1 MTPAELQL
9 REAIEKSSRAQTE
22 LERRVFQ
29 LKSLHK
35 AASELS
41 RLTQP
46 RRIMETFL
54 LTALGL
60 FGAMRGLALLVNTQN
75 RQGHLIQR
83 GLTPLEAEACER
95 NFALITEHY
104 LTEERLPRHA
114 DFLRPGQE
122 AAPGLLPVDTTLIL
136 TQRVEGNYALLSAI
150 GPRLSGEA
158 FSEADKTALL
168 NLAETMANAL
178 AQNLY
183 HHEVSHL
190 SAGLMRQGHALQEA
204 QRQAAQAR
212 EMLDVQLFQL
222 QTLYEFTR
230 ELSPLA
236 STEKLLEVF
245 LLSLMGTFG
254 AGCGCV
260 LLCDRNSGSVRWV
273 ARGGSEPRQW
283 TLERAEAFLYRGFQ
297 AAEERRLAPM
307 SAGFI
312 MDPPASLSEP
322 ELGFS
327 AGTAAL
333 FTVDETLFGMVALGP
348 LLRQAALPAE
358 SRELLL
364 GLTVNWMAF
373 LKNARA
379 FETIQALNAD
389 LTRTNV
395 ELRRTIAELT
405 EARDQIRLLEVA
417 KNRLRQLIRREVE
430 RAGRFRPADVALL
443 VVLSAVLA
451 LAFNYSSPNGIPIVP
466 EVFFQAHPPR
476 VDVLMAQQLLSR
488 SEAVLVD
495 ARPSELFQQKHIP
508 GAVNIPAAL
517 FDVIY
522 PMKLGP
528 TLKAEQI
535 VLIYG
540 RTVSKRYDDEVAQ
553 RLLQRHDQVRVLEG
567 GLQAWEKNGL
577 AVAP

>member
-1 MTPAELQL
+1 MALADAPL
-9 REAIEKSSRAQTE
+9 REAIEKASRAQAE

-60 FGAMRGLALLVNTQN
+60 FGAMRGLTLLVNTQT
-75 RQGHLIQR
+75 RQGHLVQR
-83 GLTPLEAEACER
+83 GLTQLEAEACER
-95 NFALITEHY
+95 DLALIAEHY
-104 LTEERLPRHA
+104 LPEERLPRHA
-114 DFLRPGQE
+114 DFLLPGQE
-122 AAPGLLPVDTTLIL
+122 AAPGLLPADTALIL
-136 TQRVEGNYALLSAI
+136 AQRVEGSYALLSAI
-150 GPRLSGEA
+150 GLRLSGEA

-183 HHEVSHL
+183 HHEIAHL

-204 QRQAAQAR
+204 QRQAVQAR
-212 EMLDVQLFQL
+212 EMLDLQLFQL
-222 QTLYEFTR
+222 QTIYEFTR

-260 LLCDRNSGSVRWV
+260 LLCDRNSASVRWV
-273 ARGGSEPRQW
+273 ARGVPERREW
-283 TLERAEAFLYRGFQ
+283 TLEQAEMLLYRGFQ

-307 SAGFI
+307 STGFI
-312 MDPPASLSEP
+312 MDPPAALPES
-322 ELGFS
+322 ELGFC

-333 FTVDETLFGMVALGP
+333 FTLDDTLLGMVALGP
-348 LLRQAALPAE
+348 LLRQAALPSE

-389 LTRTNV
+389 LNRTNAD
-395 ELRRTIAELT
+395 LHRTIAELT
-405 EARDQIRLLEVA
+405 QARDQIRLLEVA
-417 KNRLRQLIRREVE
+417 KKRLRLLIRREVE
-430 RAGRFRPADVALL
+430 RAGSFRPADVILM
-443 VVLSAVLA
+443 VILSAVLA

-466 EVFFQAHPPR
+466 EVVFQAQPPR
-476 VDVLMAQQLLSR
+476 VDVSTAQQMLAR

-508 GAVNIPAAL
+508 GAINIPAAL

-528 TLKAEQI
+528 ALKPEQI

-553 RLLQRHDQVRVLEG
+553 RLLQRHDQVRVLDG
-567 GLQAWEKNGL
+567 GLAAWEKNGL

>member
-1 MTPAELQL
+1 MAPADASLMD
-9 REAIEKSSRAQTE
+9 AVEKASRAQAE

-41 RLTQP
+41 RLAQP

-60 FGAMRGLALLVNTQN
+60 FGATRGLALLVNTQT
-75 RQGHLIQR
+75 RRGHLAHR
-83 GLTPLEAEACER
+83 GLCLPEAEACER
-95 NFALITEHY
+95 NLTRIVEHY
-104 LTEERLPRHA
+104 LPREHLPRHA
-114 DFLRPGQE
+114 EFLAPGP
-122 AAPGLLPVDTTLIL
+122 ATAPGLLPADTALIL
-136 TQRVEGNYALLSAI
+136 AQRVEGDYGLLAAI

-158 FSEADKTALL
+158 FTEADKTALL
-168 NLAETMANAL
+168 NLAETTANAL

-183 HHEVSHL
+183 HHEIAQL

-204 QRQAAQAR
+204 QRQTARAR
-212 EMLDVQLFQL
+212 EALDLQLFQL

-230 ELSPLA
+230 EVSPLV
-236 STEKLLEVF
+236 STEKLIEVL

-254 AGCGCV
+254 AGCGGI
-260 LLCDRNSGSVRWV
+260 LLCDRSSASVRWV
-273 ARGGSEPRQW
+273 SRGVSEPRQW
-283 TLERAEAFLYRGFQ
+283 TLAQAEALLYRGFQ

-307 SAGFI
+307 SITFI
-312 MDPPASLSEP
+312 KDPPACLPESET
-322 ELGFS
+322 GFS
-327 AGTAAL
+327 ACTAAL
-333 FTVDETLFGMVALGP
+333 FTVDDTLLGMVALGP
-348 LLRQAALPAE
+348 LLHQAELPPE
-358 SRELLL
+358 SRELLT
-364 GLTVNWMAF
+364 GLTANWMAF

-389 LTRTNV
+389 LNRTNTD
-395 ELRRTIAELT
+395 LRRTIAELT

-417 KNRLRQLIRREVE
+417 KNRLRQLIRGELE
-430 RAGRFRPADVALL
+430 RAGRFRLADVVVM
-443 VVLSAVLA
+443 VVLSAALA
-451 LAFNYSSPNGIPIVP
+451 LAFNYASPNGIPVLP
-466 EVFFQAHPPR
+466 EVVFQAQPPR
-476 VDVLMAQQLLSR
+476 VDAATAHHMLAR

-528 TLKAEQI
+528 ALKPEQV

-540 RTVSKRYDDEVAQ
+540 RTLSKRYDDEVAL

-567 GLQAWEKNGL
+567 GLAAWEKKGL